1 MFTQKQIIEVA
12 RNNNMVTKN
21 ANDAFQIIKE
31 FEALDRSLNYNFRFQ
46 KTRQYWSDA
55 EWRQVAKDIQNQMK
69 IYKSK

>member
-21 ANDAFQIIKE
+21 ATDAFQIIQE

-55 EWRQVAKDIQNQMK
+55 EWRQVAKDVQKQMK